1 MKKRLYWV
9 FGTLL
14 GLILVL
20 ITTVIVLLG
29 TETGLSWALRQTA
42 RIDPELLEIGALEG
56 HLLDRLHVQKM
67 QLNLPTMRLRVDD
80 LVLDWQPSALLQRE
94 FHLSLLT
101 IDAVTIEAVGLA
113 QPPPETAQEKP
124 PYPIALQD
132 VKLPLTVI
140 IDAVQINGVAI
151 VTDANTAPMRI
162 DTIALQA
169 RWDDKGIAIQHFD
182 VAMPALQFAADGRI
196 NPVGDFPLE
205 IHTLLSLSHASLP
218 NGQLQGTI
226 AGDKRQID
234 ITQRFDGDAQIDLGA
249 AITQPLENLAWDGT
263 LVVKDIPGRL
273 ISPALAAHFKGKI
286 NTRGDLKGAQLDG
299 HLLANS
305 PSDPMIDVRS
315 EFAIAADFER
325 SSILISK
332 LQANHQTQPMQ
343 LSMSGN
349 ASLEDNRFDLKG
361 DWQDIQWPLTGA
373 PIASSA
379 KGKFSA
385 NGAMDNYQFKLA
397 TDLSGKDIPQGQ
409 WTIQGTGNKQ
419 SLAQVEVVGQTL
431 DGVLK
436 TIGKLSWLPAISY
449 DFTTTAQQ
457 LNPGAQYSDWQGAID
472 MNASISGMLSEDGS
486 TAKVAL
492 NSLTGELRGLPIRG
506 NGVVNVHPEEIKV
519 EGLIIGSGDSE
530 IRADGKLGENSRLN
544 LEIDVPDASDL
555 MPEAS
560 GRLVGQGMLQ
570 GPLTQPRISA
580 RLEAKSLHTQ
590 QFALDQLA
598 ADLDVDL
605 SSQRT
610 SNIDLAGQG
619 LMVGTQQISQLSVT
633 ATGTLDAHEMET
645 SVSHE
650 QGQVKLA
657 LQGGLK
663 GELWK
668 GLLQRLSLQ
677 SDVFGNWDL
686 ERATTLTA
694 SATKAS
700 AAPLCM
706 KREVARLC
714 VQGNWDNRDAQRQRA
729 SGSFEIVAFPLG
741 WLQPLVPAEIQH
753 LDGELSAN
761 GNGELGKTIQAHAD
775 VNITPG
781 KIVYL
786 LPETGEVSVPH
797 DGARIVADVRGN
809 AATGEV
815 KLGLA
820 ENKITA
826 SVNSPDVLAVEDP
839 RQATIGANIVL
850 DGPKLDFLAS
860 MVPQLS
866 ALNGSIRLDFDVQG
880 TIGRPRLNGEGKIN
894 IVRLDVPEYGVAL
907 NDSSIDIAGM
917 GETVNIDG
925 LLASTEGK
933 IAIKGNSQLDAKSG
947 WPTKVEIKGDN
958 FLAVNLPEA
967 RILVSPDLVIEKTS
981 QALRLSGNTTVP
993 KADIFLK
1000 TLPPS
1005 ARSAHADV
1013 VVLQD
1018 AGTEKAAQPMPLEMD
1033 VTLTLGK
1040 EIHFVGF
1047 GLDAFFEGE
1056 LNGKA
1061 KPNEALSVAGDI
1073 HIDQGTYRA
1082 YGQDLTIERGIISF
1096 VGGPPS
1102 NPGINLR
1109 ATRQLDEVIVGINAI
1124 GSINKPRI
1132 TTFSTPAMSE
1142 NDVISYLLIGKPAQD
1157 IGQGG
1162 DTKLAVGRQVNSRLS
1177 VSVGTN
1183 LDTGE
1188 AEFSTRYRLSR
1199 KIHVE
1204 GTTTPRSSAADIF
1217 YTWELE

>member
-9 FGTLL
+9 FGSLL
-14 GLILVL
+14 GLVLVL
-20 ITTVIVLLG
+20 ITTVIVLVG
-29 TETGLSWALRQTA
+29 TETGLGWALRQTA
-42 RIDPELLEIGALEG
+42 RVAPELLEIGAVEG
-56 HLLDRLHVQKM
+56 HLLDRLQVQQM

-94 FHLSLLT
+94 FHLSLLK
-101 IDAVTIEAVGLA
+101 IDSVTIEAVKLA
-113 QPPPETAQEKP
+113 QEPPKTAQEKP
-124 PYPIALQD
+124 PYPIELPD
-132 VKLPLTVI
+132 MKLPLTVI

-151 VTDANTAPMRI
+151 VTGANTAPMRI
-162 DTIALQA
+162 DAIALQA
-169 RWDDKGIAIQHFD
+169 RWDDTGIAIQQFD
-182 VAMPALQFAADGRI
+182 VAMPTLQFAADGRI
-196 NPVGDFPLE
+196 KPVGDFPLE
-205 IHTLLSLSHASLP
+205 IHTLLSLSDASLP
-218 NGQLQGTI
+218 SGQLQGTI
-226 AGDKRQID
+226 AGDKKQID

-249 AITQPLENLAWDGT
+249 AITQPLESLAWDGS

-273 ISPALAAHFKGKI
+273 ISPALAAHINGKI
-286 NTRGDLKGAQLDG
+286 NTRGDLKGAQLNG
-299 HLLANS
+299 HLLADS
-305 PSDPMIDVRS
+305 PSDPTIDVKS
-315 EFAIAADFER
+315 EFAISADFEQ

-343 LSMSGN
+343 LSISGN
-349 ASLEDNRFDLKG
+349 ASLQDNRFDLKG
-361 DWQDIQWPLTGA
+361 HWQDIQWPLTGE
-373 PIASSA
+373 PIAGSA
-379 KGKFSA
+379 KGAFSA
-385 NGAMDNYQFKLA
+385 NGAMDDYQFELA
-397 TDLSGKDIPQGQ
+397 TELSGKAIPQGQ

-419 SLAQVEVVGQTL
+419 SLGHVEVVGQTL
-431 DGVLK
+431 DGELK
-436 TIGKLSWLPAISY
+436 TIGTLSWLPALNY

-457 LNPGAQYSDWQGAID
+457 LNPGAQYPDWPGAID
-472 MNASISGMLSEDGS
+472 MNASISGTLSEAGPL
-486 TAKVAL
+486 AKVAL
-492 NSLTGELRGLPIRG
+492 NALTGELRGLPLRG
-506 NGVVNVHPEEIKV
+506 NGEVNVQPDEINV

-530 IRADGKLGENSRLN
+530 IRADGKLGANSL
-544 LEIDVPDASDL
+544 LDWAIDVPDASDL

-560 GRLVGQGMLQ
+560 GRFVGRGKLQ
-570 GPLTQPRISA
+570 GPQTQPRISA
-580 RLEAKSLHTQ
+580 QLEAKSLEALQ
-590 QFALDQLA
+590 IALDQLA

-610 SNIDLAGQG
+610 SNINLTGQG
-619 LMVGTQQISQLSVT
+619 LMVGTQQIRQLSVT
-633 ATGTLDAHEMET
+633 ATGTRDAHELET
-645 SVSHE
+645 SVYHE
-650 QGQVKLA
+650 QGQVELA

-663 GELWK
+663 GELWT

-677 SDVFGNWDL
+677 SGALGNWDL
-686 ERATTLTA
+686 ERATALMA

-706 KREVARLC
+706 KREDARLC
-714 VQGNWDNRDAQRQRA
+714 AQGKWDKPDAQRQHA
-729 SGSFEIVAFPLG
+729 SGSFEIAAFPLG
-741 WLQPLVPAEIQH
+741 WLEPLLPAQIQN

-761 GNGELGKTIQAHAD
+761 GKGELGETLQARAD

-786 LPETGEVSVPH
+786 LPETGEVSMLH
-797 DGARIVADVRGN
+797 DGASIVADVQGN
-809 AATGEV
+809 GANAEL

-826 SVNSPDVLAVEDP
+826 SVNAPDVLAVEDP
-839 RQATIGANIVL
+839 RQATIDANIAL
-850 DGPKLDFLAS
+850 DGPKLDFLTA

-866 ALNGSIRLDFDVQG
+866 ALDGSIRLDFDVQG
-880 TIGRPRLNGEGKIN
+880 TVGRPRLNGEGKIN
-894 IVRLDVPEYGVAL
+894 IARLDAPEIGVAL
-907 NDSSIDIAGM
+907 NDSSIDIAGR
-917 GETVNIDG
+917 GESVEIDG
-925 LLASTEGK
+925 LLASTEGN
-933 IAIKGNSQLDAKSG
+933 IAINGNSQLDAQSG

-967 RILVSPDLVIEKTS
+967 RILISPDMVIEKTS
-981 QALRLSGNTTVP
+981 QVLRLAGNTTVP

-1013 VVLQD
+1013 VVIQD
-1018 AGTEKAAQPMPLEMD
+1018 ADTEKAAQPMPLEMD

-1056 LNGKA
+1056 LNAKA
-1061 KPNEALSVAGDI
+1061 KPNEALAVAGDI
-1073 HIDQGTYRA
+1073 NIDQGTYRA

-1096 VGGPPS
+1096 AGGPPS

-1109 ATRQLDEVIVGINAI
+1109 ATRQIDEVIVGINAI
-1124 GSINKPRI
+1124 GPVRKPRI

-1142 NDVISYLLIGKPAQD
+1142 NDVISYLLIGKPASD

-1162 DTKLAVGRQVNSRLS
+1162 DRKLAVGRQINPKLS

-1199 KIHVE
+1199 KVHVE

>member
-1 MKKRLYWV
+1 MKKRLYWI

-14 GLILVL
+14 GLVLVL

-29 TETGLSWALRQTA
+29 TETGLGWALRQTERVA
-42 RIDPELLEIGALEG
+42 PELLEIGALEG
-56 HLLDRLHVQKM
+56 HLLDRLQVQQM
-67 QLNLPTMRLRVDD
+67 QLNLPTMRLRVVD

-94 FHLSLLT
+94 FHLSLLK
-101 IDAVTIEAVGLA
+101 IDGVTVETLGLA
-113 QPPPETAQEKP
+113 QQPPETAQEKP
-124 PYPIALQD
+124 PYPIALPD
-132 VKLPLTVI
+132 MKLPLTVI
-140 IDAVQINGVAI
+140 IDALQVNGVQI
-151 VTDANTAPMRI
+151 VTDVNAAPMHI
-162 DTIALQA
+162 ENIALQA
-169 RWDDKGIAIQHFD
+169 QWDETGIAIQQFD
-182 VAMPALQFAADGRI
+182 LAMPALQFAADGRI
-196 NPVGDFPLE
+196 DPVGDFPLQ

-234 ITQRFDGDAQIDLGA
+234 IEQRFEGDAQIDLGA

-273 ISPALAAHFKGKI
+273 ISPALDAIIEGKI
-286 NTRGDLKGAQLDG
+286 NTRGDLKRAQLDG
-299 HLLANS
+299 HLLADS
-305 PSDPMIDVRS
+305 PSEPTIDVRS
-315 EFAIAADFER
+315 EFAIAADFEQK
-325 SSILISK
+325 SIVISK

-343 LSMSGN
+343 LSLSGN

-361 DWQDIQWPLTGA
+361 EWQEIQWPLTGE
-373 PIASSA
+373 PIAGSA
-379 KGKFSA
+379 KGAFSA
-385 NGAMDNYQFKLA
+385 DGALDDYQFKLT

-419 SLAQVEVVGQTL
+419 SLGHVEVVGQTL

-436 TIGKLSWLPAISY
+436 TIGTLSWLPALSY
-449 DFTTTAQQ
+449 DFITTAQQ
-457 LNPGAQYSDWQGAID
+457 LNPGVQYPDWQGAID
-472 MNASISGMLSEDGS
+472 MSARISGMLSQAGP

-492 NSLTGELRGLPIRG
+492 NALTGELRGLPIRG
-506 NGVVNVHPEEIKV
+506 NGVVNVLPEEITV
-519 EGLIIGSGDSE
+519 EGLAIASGDSE
-530 IRADGKLGENSRLN
+530 IRADGKLGENSMLDWQ
-544 LEIDVPDASDL
+544 IDVPDASDL

-560 GRLVGQGMLQ
+560 GRFVGRGRLQ
-570 GPLTQPRISA
+570 GPQTQPRISA
-580 RLEAKSLHTQ
+580 QLEAKSLQAQ

-605 SSQRT
+605 SGQRT
-610 SNIDLAGQG
+610 SNIDLTGQG
-619 LMVGTQQISQLSVT
+619 LMVGTQQISQLIVT
-633 ATGTLDAHEMET
+633 ATGTRDAHEMET
-645 SVSHE
+645 SVAHE
-650 QGQVKLA
+650 QGQVTLA

-663 GELWK
+663 GELWL

-677 SDVFGNWDL
+677 SEAFGNWDL
-686 ERATTLTA
+686 EQATALTA

-706 KREVARLC
+706 RREHARLC
-714 VQGNWDNRDAQRQRA
+714 AQGEWDDRDAQGQHA
-729 SGSFEIVAFPLG
+729 SGSFEIAALPLG
-741 WLQPLVPAEIQH
+741 WLQPLMPAAIQN

-761 GNGELGKTIQAHAD
+761 GNGELGETIQAHAD

-786 LPETGEVSVPH
+786 LPETGEVSLPH
-797 DGARIVADVRGN
+797 DGAKIVAAVRGN
-809 AATGEV
+809 AAMGEV
-815 KLGLA
+815 KLGVA
-820 ENKITA
+820 ENRITA
-826 SVNSPDVLAVEDP
+826 SVNAPDVLAVEDP
-839 RQATIGANIVL
+839 RQATIGANIAL
-850 DGPKLDFLAS
+850 DGPKLDFITA

-866 ALNGSIRLDFDVQG
+866 ALDGSVRLDFDLQG

-894 IVRLDVPEYGVAL
+894 IARLDAPELGVAL
-907 NDSSIDIAGM
+907 KDSSIDIAGR
-917 GETVNIDG
+917 GETVEIDG
-925 LLASTEGK
+925 SLASTEGN
-933 IAIKGNSQLDAKSG
+933 IAINGNSQLDAQSG
-947 WPTKVEIKGDN
+947 WPTKVEVKGDN

-981 QALRLSGNTTVP
+981 QALRLVGNITVP

-1005 ARSAHADV
+1005 ARSAHEDV

-1018 AGTEKAAQPMPLEMD
+1018 ADTEKAAQPIPLEMD

-1056 LNGKA
+1056 LDAKA

-1073 HIDQGTYRA
+1073 NIDQGTYRA

-1096 VGGPPS
+1096 AGGPPS

-1109 ATRQLDEVIVGINAI
+1109 ATRQIDEVVVGINAI
-1124 GSINKPRI
+1124 GAIKKPRV

-1142 NDVISYLLIGKPAQD
+1142 NDVISYLLVGKPASD

-1162 DTKLAVGRQVNSRLS
+1162 DTKLAIGRQINPRLS

-1204 GTTTPRSSAADIF
+1204 GTTTPIGSAADIF
-1217 YTWELE
+1217 YIWELE

>member
-14 GLILVL
+14 GLVLVL
-20 ITTVIVLLG
+20 ITTLILLLG
-29 TETGLSWALRQTA
+29 TETGLRWALRQTA
-42 RIDPELLEIGALEG
+42 RIAPELLEIGALEG
-56 HLLDRLHVQKM
+56 HLLGRLQVQKM
-67 QLNLPTMRLRVDD
+67 QLNLPTMRLRIDD

-94 FHLSLLT
+94 FHLTLLK
-101 IDAVTIEAVGLA
+101 IDAVTIEEAVGLA
-113 QPPPETAQEKP
+113 KESPETAQEKP
-124 PYPIALQD
+124 PYPIALAD

-140 IDAVQINGVAI
+140 IDAVQINGVEI
-151 VTDANTAPMRI
+151 VNNPMRI
-162 DTIALQA
+162 ENIALQA
-169 RWDDKGIAIQHFD
+169 RWDDKGIAIQQFD

-196 NPVGDFPLE
+196 NPVGDYPLE
-205 IHTLLSLSHASLP
+205 IHTLLSLSHESLP

-249 AITQPLENLAWDGT
+249 AITAPLENLAWDGT
-263 LVVKDIPGRL
+263 LVIKEIPGRL
-273 ISPALAAHFKGKI
+273 ISPALAAHIKGKI
-286 NTRGDLKGAQLDG
+286 NTRGDLKGAQFDG

-315 EFAIAADFER
+315 EFAIAADFEQ

-332 LQANHQTQPMQ
+332 LQVNHQTQPMQ
-343 LSMSGN
+343 LSMTGS
-349 ASLEDNRFDLKG
+349 AWLEDNRFDLKG
-361 DWQDIQWPLTGA
+361 DWQDIQWPLTGE
-373 PIASSA
+373 PIGSSA

-385 NGAMDNYQFKLA
+385 NGAIHNYQFKLA

-419 SLAQVEVVGQTL
+419 SLAHVEVVGETL

-436 TIGKLSWLPAISY
+436 TIGKLSWVPALSY

-457 LNPGAQYSDWQGAID
+457 LNPGAQYPDWQGAID
-472 MNASISGMLSEDGS
+472 MNASISGMLSEAGP
-486 TAKVAL
+486 TARVAL

-519 EGLIIGSGDSE
+519 EGLVIGSGHSE
-530 IRADGKLGENSRLN
+530 IRANGELGAHSKLRW
-544 LEIDVPDASDL
+544 EIDVPNASDL
-555 MPEAS
+555 LPEAT
-560 GRLVGQGMLQ
+560 GRLVGSGMVQ
-570 GPLTQPRISA
+570 GPQTQPRISG
-580 RLEAKSLHTQ
+580 RVEAKSLHAQ
-590 QFALDQLA
+590 QFALDQLTA
-598 ADLDVDL
+598 ELDVDL

-610 SNIDLAGQG
+610 SNIELAGQG
-619 LMVGTQQISQLSVT
+619 LMLGTQQISQLSVT

-645 SVSHE
+645 SVSHQ
-650 QGQVKLA
+650 QGQLKLA

-677 SDVFGNWDL
+677 SDAFGNWDL
-686 ERATTLTA
+686 ERATALTA
-694 SATKAS
+694 SATRAL

-706 KREVARLC
+706 RREAARLC
-714 VQGNWDNRDAQRQRA
+714 AEGKWDKPDAQPQRA
-729 SGSFEIVAFPLG
+729 SGSFEIAAFQLG

-761 GNGELGKTIQAHAD
+761 GNVELGKTIQAHAD

-781 KIVYL
+781 KIDYL
-786 LPETGEVSVPH
+786 HPETGEVSLPH

-809 AATGEV
+809 GVKGEV
-815 KLGLA
+815 KLRLA
-820 ENKITA
+820 ENRITA
-826 SVNSPDVLAVEDP
+826 SFNSPDVLAVEDP
-839 RQATIGANIVL
+839 RQATIDANIAL
-850 DGPKLDFLAS
+850 DGPKLDFLTA

-894 IVRLDVPEYGVAL
+894 IARLDAPEYGVAL
-907 NDSSIDIAGM
+907 NDSSIDIAGR
-917 GETVNIDG
+917 GETVEIDG

-933 IAIKGNSQLDAKSG
+933 IAIKGNSQLDAQSG
-947 WPTKVEIKGDN
+947 WPLKIEIKGDN

-967 RILVSPDLVIEKTS
+967 RILISPDLVIEKTS
-981 QALRLSGNTTVP
+981 QALRLAGNITVP

-1005 ARSAHADV
+1005 ARSAHEDV

-1018 AGTEKAAQPMPLEMD
+1018 ADTEKAAQPMPLEMN

-1047 GLDAFFEGE
+1047 GLDAFFDGK
-1056 LNGKA
+1056 LNGIA
-1061 KPNEALSVAGDI
+1061 KPNEVLSVAGDI
-1073 HIDQGTYRA
+1073 RIDQGTYRA
-1082 YGQDLTIERGIISF
+1082 FGQDLTIERGIISF
-1096 VGGPPS
+1096 AGGPPG

-1109 ATRQLDEVIVGINAI
+1109 ATRQIDEVIVGINAI

-1142 NDVISYLLIGKPAQD
+1142 NDVISYLLIGKPASD

-1162 DTKLAVGRQVNSRLS
+1162 DRKLAISRQANSKLS

-1188 AEFSTRYRLSR
+1188 VEFSTRYRLTR
-1199 KIHVE
+1199 EVHLE